1 MTRAGNISQKLTV
14 GTNHGHADV
23 IIIQMRTT
31 TVLGVNFKYCS
42 LLKNAR
48 IHENFICYRLFLST
62 YCYCFLPTSFC
73 SIIKMGFN
81 FKRL

>member
-31 TVLGVNFKYCS
+31 TGSFGRQFQVLFTTKKCKNPRKFY
-42 LLKNAR
+42 LL
-48 IHENFICYRLFLST
+48 
-62 YCYCFLPTSFC
+62 
-73 SIIKMGFN
+73 
-81 FKRL
+81 